1 MPVNKITVGHYNGN
15 SLTFNMMDTVS
26 ADYFGITFGEVKVGQ
41 LLLGNDSDLKY
52 VNYSNYSLDPSSY
65 FSNYE
70 EADFEINVLA
80 YDSVNSTLNGT
91 FSGVLVSPTTKD
103 SVSFEN
109 GVFDFV
115 YEEDSTY
122 QSVYE

>member
-1 MPVNKITVGHYNGN
+1 
-15 SLTFNMMDTVS
+15 MDTVS